1 MAKSKQKPF
10 YFKVVNKKGF
20 ENFTTEM
27 DFGGLAK
34 DCPYQSIGRVVIRER
49 DPEQKRSRGKVI
61 EEKYFRLGS
70 IIEREKARLY
80 LNQFQEIV
88 KVYR

>member
-10 YFKVVNKKGF
+10 YFKSVNKKGF
-20 ENFTTEM
+20 ENVFTEM
-27 DFGGLAK
+27 DFGGLAA

-61 EEKYFRLGS
+61 EEKYFRLGNTS
-70 IIEREKARLY
+70 DREKARLY
-80 LNQFQEIV
+80 LNQFREIV

>member
-10 YFKVVNKKGF
+10 YFKIVNKEGY
-20 ENFTTEM
+20 ENFSTEM
-27 DFGGLAK
+27 DFGGQAA

-49 DPEQKRSRGKVI
+49 DPEQKRSRGKII
-61 EEKYFRLGS
+61 EEKYFRLGCK
-70 IIEREKARLY
+70 IEREKAKLY
-80 LNQFQEIV
+80 LNQFREMV